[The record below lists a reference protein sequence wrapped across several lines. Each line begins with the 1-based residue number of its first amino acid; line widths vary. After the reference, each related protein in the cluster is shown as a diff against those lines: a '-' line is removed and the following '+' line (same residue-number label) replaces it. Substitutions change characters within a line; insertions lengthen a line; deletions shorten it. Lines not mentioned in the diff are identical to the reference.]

1 LNVRFSEF
9 LFVFLFNKMSFIYR
23 CVYIFMF
30 FYLEALL
37 NNMTNS
43 NTFFVETS
51 NRMSKCILP

>member
-1 LNVRFSEF
+1 
-9 LFVFLFNKMSFIYR
+9 
-23 CVYIFMF
+23 MF

-51 NRMSKCILP
+51 NRMSKCILPWTTSSANKL